1 MHWNF
6 LVLIGQGK
14 ILLPHPQFLCS
25 ICCSIYVAFHLPELL
40 RKLLDIDNYSN
51 SIKYK
56 KNKNNNNNKTF

>member
-25 ICCSIYVAFHLPELL
+25 ICSICVAFHLPLGLL
-40 RKLLDIDNYSN
+40 GKLLNIDNYSN

-56 KNKNNNNNKTF
+56 KNKNDNKTF